1 MEIQKNPIILP
12 ESPRPVSF
20 RRCPVWASGRRVCF
34 NMGMRFAATL
44 LLLAVLC
51 SCQAAGEPAPASDAA
66 AVYEQAGK
74 YPVGTRSFYFTDAAR
89 GRTLTVQVWY
99 PAAESAR
106 AAAETGFAVAEFVA
120 PGPEREAFAAALA
133 QAPANGPTRRAHA
146 ALDAPLSGDE
156 AAWPLVLFSHCFECV
171 RFSTFSIAERL
182 ASHGF
187 VVAAPDHRGGSI
199 WEHFAGVKTEL
210 SPEFLDVRAAD
221 MRALL
226 DEALYAKA
234 ASWPA
239 ELRGKV
245 DAARI
250 GAYGHSFGGATV
262 GLVLNQDPRVKAG
275 LALAVPLANPV
286 FPQTEMA
293 KISVPTFYLLA
304 VEDNSITEVGNDF
317 IRDNFEAA
325 TAPAWKAEVR
335 DAGHF
340 SFADTCGV
348 PEGFDAGCTVED
360 RQTFPG
366 ESFTYIDPALGRE
379 IAQAYTLAFFA
390 AMLNGTPGAQTYLN
404 SAHWPDWVSLAAR
417 NAP

>member
-1 MEIQKNPIILP
+1 
-12 ESPRPVSF
+12 
-20 RRCPVWASGRRVCF
+20 
-34 NMGMRFAATL
+34 MRFYAFFALCVFALVPACQEAAEPVP
-44 LLLAVLC
+44 ADDG
-51 SCQAAGEPAPASDAA
+51 AAGFEH
-66 AVYEQAGK
+66 AGS
-74 YPVGTRSFYFTDAAR
+74 YPVGTRSFVFTDAAR
-89 GRTLTVQVWY
+89 TRTLTVQVWY

-106 AAAETGFAVAEFVA
+106 AAADAGFPIADFVA
-120 PGPEREAFAAALA
+120 PGPARDAFEAALA
-133 QAPANGPTRRAHA
+133 AAPANGPTRRTHA
-146 ALDAPLSGDE
+146 ALDAPLAD
-156 AAWPLVLFSHCFECV
+156 AAGQWPLVLFSHCFECA

-187 VVAAPDHRGGSI
+187 VVAAADHAGGSL
-199 WEHFAGVKTEL
+199 WENLAGIKTDL

-239 ELRGKV
+239 ELRGKLDTERV
-245 DAARI
+245 

-262 GLVLNQDPRVKAG
+262 GLVLNQDARVKAG
-275 LALAVPLANPV
+275 LALAVPLANPI
-286 FPQTEMA
+286 FPQVAMA
-293 KISVPTFYLLA
+293 KIAVPVFFLLA

-325 TAPAWKAEVR
+325 TTPAWKAEVK

-348 PEGFDAGCTVED
+348 PAGFDAGCTHED

-366 ESFTYIDPALGRE
+366 ESFTYIEPALGRT
-379 IAQAYTLAFFA
+379 IAQAYTLAFFEA
-390 AMLNGTPGAQTYLN
+390 TLNGSPQARKYLN
-404 SAHWPDWVSLAAR
+404 SAHWPEWVSISTR
-417 NAP
+417 NTP